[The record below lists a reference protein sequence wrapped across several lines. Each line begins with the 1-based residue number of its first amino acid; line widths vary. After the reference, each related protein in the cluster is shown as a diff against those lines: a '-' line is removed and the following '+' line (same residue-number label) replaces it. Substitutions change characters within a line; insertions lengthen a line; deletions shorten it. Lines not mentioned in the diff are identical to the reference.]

1 MPTINKC
8 FKADSSILNVKVLED
23 GNIIFATSN
32 SGIRV
37 VDAKEYSVVS
47 NILPKELT
55 PETSLTVFSKD
66 SRLVA
71 FVNKNRVFIMLL
83 KTQAIIKIID
93 IPNENIEII
102 DFDLSSTYIIIGTNR
117 GRVLQYRFNSC
128 AQLSRLCSFPYLL
141 PDESFSQ
148 KEVNYV
154 SAFAFHKEKFACSGY
169 GGAIYVINLY
179 SRANTQIITRIRA
192 RSRIE
197 ALYFLNDKC
206 LISGNS
212 DGVIEIISLEDTS
225 KIKRLNAPFLN
236 IKSIIAMPNKDYIL
250 VSSNKNY
257 ISLINCKT
265 LKVVENRYL
274 EFDAPVDTIV
284 QKDEESFLIVLQDA
298 TFFSIELEKLS
309 HVKLLIDNHKIY
321 EAYQFLQN
329 APMLRGSKENSYL
342 DECFAQTLKVAV
354 QYLIKGDMHSADK
367 ITRPLLQIAP
377 KRNEVELIYTAFKH
391 YEKFQILFH
400 EKRYALVYSM
410 SDRYPAL
417 KETKE
422 YKSVEK
428 FWKKSF
434 IEAQK
439 QMQLNNLQGAKAL
452 LQDYIM
458 VPSKRTLI
466 KNILYKNKE
475 FIEFLHAIEDK
486 EFAKL
491 NEIVREN
498 KDFTHL
504 DNYQSLQKE
513 MQESVHR
520 AKELINIGNIDHA
533 ESIIQRLEKVLQY
546 EKTASQLREMSQ
558 NFRKLKD
565 AFQEDNLFLCYK
577 LMDANDFLKES
588 DLGKQLEEKWNKK
601 IKVYEKYAIMG
612 LVDELLVALGDLL
625 KLSSRR
631 DRIGDLLRLAY
642 RIKIKSNLKKAEYKR
657 AKELILYYIDN
668 FGLDV
673 EIKNTIKMYVKQS
686 SLKFVLTRTQSRR
699 KPQDFWLYSKVT
711 Q

>member
-1 MPTINKC
+1 MK
-8 FKADSSILNVKVLED
+8 
-23 GNIIFATSN
+23 N
-32 SGIRV
+32 S
-37 VDAKEYSVVS
+37 
-47 NILPKELT
+47 
-55 PETSLTVFSKD
+55 
-66 SRLVA
+66 
-71 FVNKNRVFIMLL
+71 
-83 KTQAIIKIID
+83 
-93 IPNENIEII
+93 
-102 DFDLSSTYIIIGTNR
+102 
-117 GRVLQYRFNSC
+117 
-128 AQLSRLCSFPYLL
+128 
-141 PDESFSQ
+141 
-148 KEVNYV
+148 
-154 SAFAFHKEKFACSGY
+154 
-169 GGAIYVINLY
+169 
-179 SRANTQIITRIRA
+179 
-192 RSRIE
+192 
-197 ALYFLNDKC
+197 
-206 LISGNS
+206 
-212 DGVIEIISLEDTS
+212 
-225 KIKRLNAPFLN
+225 
-236 IKSIIAMPNKDYIL
+236 
-250 VSSNKNY
+250 
-257 ISLINCKT
+257 
-265 LKVVENRYL
+265 
-274 EFDAPVDTIV
+274 
-284 QKDEESFLIVLQDA
+284 
-298 TFFSIELEKLS
+298 
-309 HVKLLIDNHKIY
+309 
-321 EAYQFLQN
+321 
-329 APMLRGSKENSYL
+329 
-342 DECFAQTLKVAV
+342 
-354 QYLIKGDMHSADK
+354 
-367 ITRPLLQIAP
+367 
-377 KRNEVELIYTAFKH
+377 
-391 YEKFQILFH
+391 QILFH

-625 KLSSRR
+625 KLPSRS